1 MYNSIE
7 QYIVTKISERLEF
20 DTTSNNDFIALK
32 SFNDKQ
38 KLQIDKCGFFV
49 TCVSHNPMYENYENY
64 QNTFRE
70 GSLDLYFYGVVKT
83 KSDPLNRVTEF
94 KKYQYASQVLR
105 ILESLELDKFEVE
118 IEDVTYTINIVL
130 ADPRISY
137 SISENNESE
146 FGINF
151 NAIYERLSIE

>member
-118 IEDVTYTINIVL
+118 IEDVTYTIHIVL